1 MLWVKA
7 FHIVAVVCWFAAI
20 FYLPRLFVYHAMAED
35 QISRDRFVIMERKLL
50 NGIGTPSAIATVV
63 LGLWLIV
70 RAKSSLLAGLAT
82 LRQST
87 LAAGAQLN
95 AGALLGYF
103 LASARAFFAGL
114 LLLFPGALS
123 DLLALLIVLLP
134 GRVVAPAVPHPP
146 DDGVIEGEF
155 REIPDDPARLR

>member
-1 MLWVKA
+1 MRAIPLILLMLPVAELLLDLWLFREYGGA
-7 FHIVAVVCWFAAI
+7 FMLYLAVAAVV
-20 FYLPRLFVYHAMAED
+20 
-35 QISRDRFVIMERKLL
+35 
-50 NGIGTPSAIATVV
+50 
-63 LGLWLIV
+63 GLWLIV

-114 LLLFPGALS
+114 LLLFPGVLS
-123 DLLALLIVLLP
+123 DLLALLVVLLP
-134 GRVVAPAVPHPP
+134 GRVVAPAAPPPP

>member
-1 MLWVKA
+1 MRAIPLILLMLPVAELLLDLWLFREYGGA
-7 FHIVAVVCWFAAI
+7 FMLYLAVAA
-20 FYLPRLFVYHAMAED
+20 
-35 QISRDRFVIMERKLL
+35 
-50 NGIGTPSAIATVV
+50 V

>member
-1 MLWVKA
+1 MPGFLVGLVRGFLRAIPLILLMLPVAELLLDLWLFREYGGA
-7 FHIVAVVCWFAAI
+7 FMLYLAV
-20 FYLPRLFVYHAMAED
+20 
-35 QISRDRFVIMERKLL
+35 
-50 NGIGTPSAIATVV
+50 ATVV
-63 LGLWLIV
+63 GLWLIV

-95 AGALLGYF
+95 ASALLGYF

-123 DLLALLIVLLP
+123 DLLALLVVLLP
-134 GRVVAPAVPHPP
+134 GRVVAPTAPPPP

>member
-1 MLWVKA
+1 MRGFIRAIPLILLMLPVAELLLDLWLFREYGGA
-7 FHIVAVVCWFAAI
+7 FMLYLAA
-20 FYLPRLFVYHAMAED
+20 AA
-35 QISRDRFVIMERKLL
+35 
-50 NGIGTPSAIATVV
+50 V

-70 RAKSSLLAGLAT
+70 RARASLIAGLAT

-123 DLLALLIVLLP
+123 DLLALLVVLLP
-134 GRVVAPAVPHPP
+134 GRVVAPAAPP
-146 DDGVIEGEF
+146 RSDDGVIEGEF
-155 REIPDDPARLR
+155 REVPDDPARLR

>member
-1 MLWVKA
+1 MRGFIRAIPLILLMLPVAELLLDLWLFREYGGA
-7 FHIVAVVCWFAAI
+7 FLLYLAAA
-20 FYLPRLFVYHAMAED
+20 AM
-35 QISRDRFVIMERKLL
+35 
-50 NGIGTPSAIATVV
+50 

-70 RAKSSLLAGLAT
+70 RAKSSLIAGLAT

-87 LAAGAQLN
+87 RAAGAQLN
-95 AGALLGYF
+95 AGALLGYV

-114 LLLFPGALS
+114 LLLFPGMLS
-123 DLLALLIVLLP
+123 DVLALLVVLLP
-134 GRVVAPAVPHPP
+134 GRVVTPPALRP

>member
-1 MLWVKA
+1 MPGFLVGLVHGFMRAIPLILLMLPVAELLLDLWLFREYGGA
-7 FHIVAVVCWFAAI
+7 FMLYLAVAAVV
-20 FYLPRLFVYHAMAED
+20 
-35 QISRDRFVIMERKLL
+35 
-50 NGIGTPSAIATVV
+50 
-63 LGLWLIV
+63 GLWLIV

-114 LLLFPGALS
+114 LLLFPGVLS
-123 DLLALLIVLLP
+123 DLLALLVVLLP
-134 GRVVAPAVPHPP
+134 GRVVAPAAPPPP

>member
-1 MLWVKA
+1 MRAIPLILLMLPVAELLLDLWLFREYGGA
-7 FHIVAVVCWFAAI
+7 FMLYLAVAAVV
-20 FYLPRLFVYHAMAED
+20 
-35 QISRDRFVIMERKLL
+35 
-50 NGIGTPSAIATVV
+50 
-63 LGLWLIV
+63 GLWLIV

-87 LAAGAQLN
+87 LAAGTHLN
-95 AGALLGYF
+95 AGAVLGYF

-123 DLLALLIVLLP
+123 DLLALLVVMLP
-134 GRVVAPAVPHPP
+134 GRVVAPVAPKPP